1 MLVYRC
7 DAVAETLLVAA
18 PFNDIGFVRLVHVER
33 RLSGHVVVV
42 ASRICGQQMVV
53 VVCIVIVGIVE
64 RVKSG
69 SNRRWWSVAI
79 SA

>member
-7 DAVAETLLVAA
+7 NAVAETLL
-18 PFNDIGFVRLVHVER
+18 DIGFVRLVHVER

-42 ASRICGQQMVV
+42 ASRICGQQIV